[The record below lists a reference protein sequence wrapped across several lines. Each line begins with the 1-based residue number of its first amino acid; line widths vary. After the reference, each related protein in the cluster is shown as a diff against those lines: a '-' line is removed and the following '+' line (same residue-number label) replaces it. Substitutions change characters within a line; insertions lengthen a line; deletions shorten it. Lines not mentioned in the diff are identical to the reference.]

1 MPLSPHQWPVL
12 QPKIVGLSGCPSET
26 IEGVSTQY
34 DIEQPV
40 VDAGGWRV
48 LAPFRVREY
57 RVLIAAVSLSI
68 FAEGMWAVVMA
79 LQVIELSN
87 DPTSLSLV
95 ATCLG
100 AGLVA
105 FVLVGGIAADRI
117 SQRAIIIAV
126 ETVNVIA
133 VSAIALL
140 GLIGALQIWHMAV
153 AAAALG
159 IAAAFFFPAYSA
171 ILPRILPAEQL
182 LAANGVEGVVRPV
195 FQRAV
200 GPAVAGVV
208 VGATFPSLGAVVV
221 ATLFAIGLLLLV
233 TTKPAMKAYAQQ
245 PVRERPRVLRD
256 LRDGFAFM
264 LGTPWLL
271 WTLLF
276 ASMFVLVVLG
286 PIEVLLPFIAKQ
298 RFTDGARM
306 YGFILAFFGAGS
318 ALGALTVSSGR
329 LPRRYLTVMLTMW
342 SVGSIPLVVFGFT
355 SSFVLMAAAT
365 FVIGFTDG
373 AGMVIWGTLLQR
385 RVPREM
391 LGRVSSLDFF
401 VSLAFMPV
409 SFAIVGPLSKVVSM
423 QAIFLVAAI
432 APVLLAAVAMRAA
445 RMRQDELAHPLR

>member
-1 MPLSPHQWPVL
+1 M
-12 QPKIVGLSGCPSET
+12 
-26 IEGVSTQY
+26 STQF
-34 DIEQPV
+34 ETQPAR
-40 VDAGGWRV
+40 DTGGWRV
-48 LAPFRVREY
+48 LAPFRIREY
-57 RVLIAAVSLSI
+57 RLLIAAVSLSI

-79 LQVIELSN
+79 MQVIELSN
-87 DPTSLSLV
+87 DPAALSLV
-95 ATCLG
+95 ATCMG

-117 SQRAIIIAV
+117 NQRSIIIAV
-126 ETVNVIA
+126 EAVNVVA
-133 VSAIALL
+133 VSAIAVL
-140 GLIGALQIWHMAV
+140 GMVDALRVWHMAV

-200 GPAVAGVV
+200 GPAVAGVLI
-208 VGATFPSLGAVVV
+208 GATFPALGAVTV
-221 ATLFAIGLLLLV
+221 AGLFAIGLALLIA
-233 TTKPAMKAYAQQ
+233 TNPAKNAAAQ
-245 PVRERPRVLRD
+245 PDHERPHVLRD
-256 LRDGFAFM
+256 LRDGFVFV

-286 PIEVLLPFIAKQ
+286 PIEVLLPFIAND
-298 RFTDGARM
+298 RFADGARM
-306 YGFILAFFGAGS
+306 YGFILAFFGLGS
-318 ALGALTVSSGR
+318 ALGALAVSSGR
-329 LPRRYLTVMLTMW
+329 LPRRYLSVMMAMW
-342 SVGSIPLVVFGFT
+342 GLGSVPLIVFGYT
-355 SSFVLMAAAT
+355 SSFALMAVAT

-385 RVPREM
+385 RVPRAM

-423 QAIFLVAAI
+423 QTIFLVAGI
-432 APVLLAAVAMRAA
+432 APALLAAVAVCAA
-445 RMRQDELAHPLR
+445 RMRRDELAHPLH

>member
-1 MPLSPHQWPVL
+1 MWRVRS
-12 QPKIVGLSGCPSET
+12 PKIVGLSGSPSET
-26 IEGVSTQY
+26 IEGVSTQF
-34 DIEQPV
+34 DIQQPV

-48 LAPFRVREY
+48 LAPFKVREY
-57 RVLIAAVSLSI
+57 RLLIAAVSLSI

-79 LQVIELSN
+79 LQVIELDN

-105 FVLVGGIAADRI
+105 FVLIGGIAADRI
-117 SQRAIIIAV
+117 SQRLIIIAV
-126 ETVNVIA
+126 ETVNVTA
-133 VSAIALL
+133 VSAIAVL

-208 VGATFPSLGAVVV
+208 VGATFPTVGAVVV
-221 ATLFAIGLLLLV
+221 AALFAIGLLLLV
-233 TTKPAMKAYAQQ
+233 TTKPALKA
-245 PVRERPRVLRD
+245 PVQELDRETPRLLRD
-256 LRDGFAFM
+256 LRDGFVFM
-264 LGTPWLL
+264 LRTPWLL

-298 RFTDGARM
+298 RFEDGARM

-355 SSFVLMAAAT
+355 SSFVLLAAAT

-385 RVPREM
+385 RVPTEM

-423 QAIFLVAAI
+423 QTIFLVAGI
-432 APVLLAAVAMRAA
+432 APVLLAAVAMYAA
-445 RMRQDELAHPLR
+445 RMRRDELAHPLR